1 MAPQS
6 TTNVLSGFRW
16 QDDLLEFELADAGK
30 QISCS
35 ISREALEE
43 AGAGYRA
50 RNWQLQEVF
59 ERLQKR
65 ITRLL
70 LEKQSTAKANSRAAL
85 HLSSN
90 DLNAAVIPTS
100 GRAARV

>member
-1 MAPQS
+1 MASQS
-6 TTNVLSGFRW
+6 TANVLSGFRW
-16 QDDLLEFELADAGK
+16 QDDLLEFEMADAGK

-50 RNWQLQEVF
+50 RNWQLRGVF
-59 ERLQKR
+59 ESLQKR

-70 LEKQSTAKANSRAAL
+70 QDKQGAAKANSRTAL
-85 HLSSN
+85 HISSD
-90 DLNAAVIPTS
+90 DLNGAATPTS
-100 GRAARV
+100 GRAARA

>member
-1 MAPQS
+1 MPPPSAF
-6 TTNVLSGFRW
+6 SGFRW
-16 QDDLLEFELADAGK
+16 QDDILEFELADAGK

-59 ERLQKR
+59 DRFQKR
-65 ITRLL
+65 IIRILL
-70 LEKQSTAKANSRAAL
+70 DKQANAKPNARAAL
-85 HLSSN
+85 HVSTN
-90 DLNAAVIPTS
+90 DLNGKTDAAP
-100 GRAARV
+100 ARSARG